1 MAPDALTDSNIRPD
15 ELGLP
20 ASVPTSLV
28 APSRLDPDTLFR
40 RPTTRKAT
48 ALALVALLLSAVLP
62 LGAVAQTGDYSGSS
76 SGTVA
81 DVQLPGPGGSG
92 PVHAV
97 FAESTGAVNSQ
108 AGIIP
113 DVPSTEA
120 DETQDFA
127 VGTATPVRATMPGQ
141 RHTPGSVQSSA
152 PGDASGSFDAVGPD
166 PDSAF
171 STGHAQ
177 TSSTAAP
184 DASTA
189 STNNATSFTNGRF
202 IFHLPL
208 QMPSGSSEA
217 TVQRAATG
225 AVTATGQAQLGGG
238 SGQRISAFGGYV
250 TAATIEALS
259 NSTANGTSSAN
270 VIDFNI
276 QDLRLGVPGVGGTT
290 YITANAGPGPGDT
303 VLLDV
308 TIAVPGSPS
317 ATATITIPR
326 GSNLLSAASYQ
337 GTTLA
342 PAFSALT
349 PYLNPLTGP
358 TGPLH
363 QLEIV
368 LAAGF
373 SDDGDGTYARGLVE
387 AVRTSIVVQGAL
399 VAHTLGRAYSA
410 ADARRAFSTATDPA
424 LPPGTTPT
432 SNAASA
438 FPETRT
444 ASPTDFAFANDAQAP
459 KPVSQ
464 PAPAEPV
471 VPLKLPAYDEPVD
484 EPADEPASDPSDP
497 SDPSDEPAQGPVV
510 AGATEAALPFTG
522 LNVTTIAVVGLLLMA
537 LGGLGRWAMRR
548 PSAPLTAA
556 AARL

>member
-1 MAPDALTDSNIRPD
+1 M
-15 ELGLP
+15 
-20 ASVPTSLV
+20 PTSVV
-28 APSRLDPDTLFR
+28 APSRPPPKTLLP
-40 RPTTRKAT
+40 RPLTRKAT
-48 ALALVALLLSAVLP
+48 ALALLALMLVAVMPWA
-62 LGAVAQTGDYSGSS
+62 AMAQTGDYSGAA

-81 DVQLPGPGGSG
+81 DVQLPGPGGTG

-113 DVPSTEA
+113 DVPATSE

-141 RHTPGSVQSSA
+141 RHNPGSVQSSA
-152 PGDASGSFDAVGPD
+152 PDAASGSFDAVGPD

-171 STGHAQ
+171 STGHAE

-189 STNNATSFTNGRF
+189 GTDNATSFTNGRF

-208 QMPSGSSEA
+208 QMPNGSSEA
-217 TVQRAATG
+217 SVNRAANG
-225 AVTATGQAQLGGG
+225 EVTATGHAEIGGA
-238 SGQRISAFGGYV
+238 SGQPISAFGGYI
-250 TAATIEALS
+250 TAAAIEAMS
-259 NSTANGTSSAN
+259 SSTANGSSSAN
-270 VIDFNI
+270 VIDYRI
-276 QDLRLGVPGVGGTT
+276 QDLRLGTPGGAAFV
-290 YITANAGPGPGDT
+290 TANAGPGPGET
-303 VLLDV
+303 VLLDM
-308 TIAVPGSPS
+308 TIAVPGGTPV
-317 ATATITIPR
+317 TATITIPR
-326 GSNLLSAASYQ
+326 GSNLLSSTTYQ

-342 PAFSALT
+342 PAFGALT

-363 QLEIV
+363 QLEII

-387 AVRTSIVVQGAL
+387 AVRTSIVVVTPSFTAS

-410 ADARRAFSTATDPA
+410 ADATRAFSTATDPA

-432 SNAASA
+432 SNAAAA

-444 ASPTDFAFANDAQAP
+444 ASPTELAFANTARAP
-459 KPVSQ
+459 QTVNEPVANEPGPNEPISHLRGPSYEQ
-464 PAPAEPV
+464 PAEPAEPV
-471 VPLKLPAYDEPVD
+471 TER
-484 EPADEPASDPSDP
+484 SDP
-497 SDPSDEPAQGPVV
+497 PAEGPVV
-510 AGATEAALPFTG
+510 AVVAGTTEESLPFTG
-522 LNVTTIAVVGLLLMA
+522 LNVTMIAA
-537 LGGLGRWAMRR
+537 LGLVLLILGGFGRWATRR
-548 PSAPLTAA
+548 PAVAA
-556 AARL
+556 GAVVARP